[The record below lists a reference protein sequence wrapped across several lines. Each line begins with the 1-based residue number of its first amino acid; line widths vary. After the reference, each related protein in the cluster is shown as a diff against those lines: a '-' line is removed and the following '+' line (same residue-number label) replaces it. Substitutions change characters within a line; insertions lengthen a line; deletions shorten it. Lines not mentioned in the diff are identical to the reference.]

1 MILAATNTDFG
12 TSHIGPGDRLGMT
25 LFFAVV
31 LHAILILGVT
41 FSPTEKSDHKT
52 LPTLEVTLV
61 NTRSNEVPE
70 EADYIAQAN
79 QEGSG
84 TTEERV
90 RVTSPFSAPP
100 GAPSPGDANVVSM
113 PRNAATQTPINQKEV
128 LTIDEADHST
138 TVAQEKPLS
147 ETGRP
152 SALQLMQRSM
162 EIAQLNAEIDEKMQA
177 YSKLKRHR
185 YITAR
190 TKEARD
196 AAYQESWRAKIE
208 RLGELNYPKDA
219 KQRRLTGSLLLDVAI
234 NADGSVQE
242 ITLRRS
248 SGEKTLDDAAIYI
261 VRLAAPFAP
270 LPPEILKDTDVLHI
284 TRTWQFLGDNS
295 LKTR

>member
-1 MILAATNTDFG
+1 MI
-12 TSHIGPGDRLGMT
+12 SHPSANIGPGDRFGMT
-25 LFFAVV
+25 LFFALV

-41 FSPTEKSDHKT
+41 FSPTDKPEDDT

-61 NTRSNEVPE
+61 NTRSNEVPK
-70 EADYIAQAN
+70 EADYLAQTN

-100 GAPSPGDANVVSM
+100 GAPSPGDASTLSM
-113 PRNAATQTPINQKEV
+113 PSSPATPTPPNQKQVMTIETAERSAAMV
-128 LTIDEADHST
+128 EETPLT
-138 TVAQEKPLS
+138 
-147 ETGRP
+147 ETGKP
-152 SALQLMQRSM
+152 SALQLVQRSM

-196 AAYQESWRAKIE
+196 AAYQEAWRAKIE

-261 VRLAAPFAP
+261 VKLSAPFAP
-270 LPPEILKDTDVLHI
+270 LPADILKDTDVLHI

>member
-1 MILAATNTDFG
+1 MNPTIGGSN
-12 TSHIGPGDRLGMT
+12 IGPGDRLGMT

-31 LHAILILGVT
+31 LHAILILGIT
-41 FSPTEKSDHKT
+41 FSPSDKPEDNT

-61 NTRSNEVPE
+61 NTRSNEVPK
-70 EADYIAQAN
+70 EADYLAQAN

-90 RVTSPFSAPP
+90 RVTSPFSAPT
-100 GAPSPGDANVVSM
+100 GATSPGDANTVSI
-113 PRNAATQTPINQKEV
+113 PKSAATPTPPNQKQV
-128 LTIDEADHST
+128 MTIEKADRS
-138 TVAQEKPLS
+138 VAVEEEKPQT
-147 ETGRP
+147 ETGQP

-208 RLGELNYPKDA
+208 RIGELNYPKDA

-242 ITLRRS
+242 VTLRRS

-261 VRLAAPFAP
+261 VKLAAPFAP
-270 LPPEILKDTDVLHI
+270 LPSEILNDTDVLHI